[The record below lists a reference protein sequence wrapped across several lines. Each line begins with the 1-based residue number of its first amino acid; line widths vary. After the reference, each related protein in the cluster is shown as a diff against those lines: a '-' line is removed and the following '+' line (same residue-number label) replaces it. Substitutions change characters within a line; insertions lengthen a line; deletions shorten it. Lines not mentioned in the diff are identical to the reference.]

1 MRMKRFR
8 TQSLSALLMLVPMLA
23 SGAQQTKTLPQPDER
38 FKVDILLVVAHP
50 DDEGAATPYLA
61 RALDEHKRIA
71 VVFGT
76 RGSSGANEAGAEQ
89 GAALGDI
96 REIEARNALATLGI
110 TNVWFLGGKDTASQN
125 VLQSLANWGHG
136 TSLEQ
141 LVRLVRVTR
150 PEVILTFLPGTFIGE
165 DHGDHQASGVLATEA
180 FDLAGD
186 PAVFPEQ
193 VAGPTKRLEPFFEN
207 LRPWQVKKIY
217 YFPDAEREDIFRG
230 KGPEYSVKDISKSS
244 KQPYWRIAFE
254 WFRSHQTQAKSFL
267 DTLAQMDE
275 AQIEKMATSDGGW
288 TDALH
293 FVLGKSLIG
302 GSVTG
307 DVFDGITPGAIP
319 FARPD
324 VSPEPARPELSV
336 ELGGPYSFYAEFRRA
351 HGLTSLPHPE
361 PPEIALQAP
370 GTLVIPLWV
379 RNRTTKTQEIT
390 LSAVLPAGCTTQSG
404 TGKFTVAAKQVAATR
419 IEITLPALAEN
430 GAKKQE
436 PQEISVHAEWNGQSI
451 GEIKL
456 RVELRKRALPQ

>member
-1 MRMKRFR
+1 MKRLATQPLLALFLFFR
-8 TQSLSALLMLVPMLA
+8 ALA
-23 SGAQQTKTLPQPDER
+23 SGAQEPKALPLADER
-38 FKVDILLVVAHP
+38 YKADILLVVAHP

-76 RGSSGANEAGAEQ
+76 HGSSGANEAGAEQ
-89 GAALGDI
+89 AAALGAI
-96 REIEARNALATLGI
+96 REIEARNALTTLGI

-125 VLQSLANWGHG
+125 VLQSLANWDHG
-136 TSLEQ
+136 GSLEQ
-141 LVRLVRVTR
+141 LVRLVRLTH
-150 PEVILTFLPGTFIGE
+150 PEFILTFLPGTFIGE

-186 PAVFPEQ
+186 PASFPEQ
-193 VAGPTKRLEPFFEN
+193 LAGPTKRLEPFLEN
-207 LRPWQVKKIY
+207 LRPWQPKKIY
-217 YFPDAEREDIFRG
+217 YFADADREDIFRG
-230 KGPEYSVKDISKSS
+230 KGPDYSVKEISKLS
-244 KQPYWRIAFE
+244 KQPYWRMALDS
-254 WFRSHQTQAKSFL
+254 FRAHQTQAKSFL
-267 DTLAQMDE
+267 DKIAQMDE

-293 FVLGKSLIG
+293 FVLGKSLVG

-307 DVFDGITPGAIP
+307 DVFDSITPGAIP

-324 VSPEPARPELSV
+324 VSPEPARPDLSV

-351 HGLTSLPHPE
+351 HGLTNLPHPE

-379 RNRTTKTQEIT
+379 RNRTAKSQEIT
-390 LSAVLPAGCTTQSG
+390 LSVTLPTGWTTQDG
-404 TGKFTVAAKQVAATR
+404 TGKFTVAAKQAAATR
-419 IEITLPALAEN
+419 IEITLPAPAEN
-430 GAKKQE
+430 GSKKLE
-436 PQEISVHAEWNGQSI
+436 PQETSVHADSNGQSI